1 MSDHELEAADRRF
14 EEALAETGA
23 RDPRDFYRQLL
34 RGLKEDS
41 ETRYQEAV
49 ARWREEVVAPLA
61 RGEGEPLE
69 RWLRFGATVAAA
81 LHPGRTVVVDE
92 SGRATPYKAPPSWR
106 QLILHLP
113 DEKRRKAVPVSLP
126 PELSAPQHATVE
138 LLVKGKNRL
147 PE

>member
-1 MSDHELEAADRRF
+1 MSDQETEAADHRY

-23 RDPRDFYRQLL
+23 RDPREFYRQLL
-34 RGLKEDS
+34 RGLKEQS
-41 ETRYQEAV
+41 EERYQEVV

-92 SGRATPYKAPPSWR
+92 SGRAAPYEPPPSWR

-113 DEKRRKAVPVSLP
+113 DEKRVRAVPVGLP
-126 PELSAPQHATVE
+126 PELSVPQQATVD